1 MTETLAVNK
10 DAAEVIWS
18 RAGADLGDGDGD
30 RHLRALLLVDG
41 IVRNCGPAHAAT
53 CCEPAELSAAAE
65 ACRYLGL
72 DGLAAVI
79 RELPSATEGED
90 AERRVDDEYYELAPD
105 DATLRQAFAA
115 RFAKTPDDFAVIT
128 ARRFPR
134 YRTAE
139 G

>member
-1 MTETLAVNK
+1 MTQTLAP
-10 DAAEVIWS
+10 DTAEVVWN

-41 IVRNCGPAHAAT
+41 IVRNCGPAHTAIS
-53 CCEPAELSAAAE
+53 CEPAELAAAAD

-79 RELPSATEGED
+79 LELPASLGGDD
-90 AERRVDDEYYELAPD
+90 AERRVDDEYYDLAPED
-105 DATLRQAFAA
+105 TTIRRAFES
-115 RFAKTPDDFAVIT
+115 RLAKTPEDFEVVT

-139 G
+139 D